1 MSFHDELILTVSS
14 KRQKE
19 DELHRLR
26 NVELPAIRTA
36 IQLAREYGDLSENFE
51 YQAARQAQAILNGRI
66 AELEALITRA
76 RVIEDNAAEGSVT
89 VMIGSTILLRNTED
103 AEDEFKVTITDA
115 ASANGDDK
123 ISSLSPIGKA
133 VMGFKTGDI
142 VKVTLPD
149 GESSFE
155 IVQVII

>member
-19 DELHRLR
+19 DELYRLR

-133 VMGFKTGDI
+133 VMGFKTGDV